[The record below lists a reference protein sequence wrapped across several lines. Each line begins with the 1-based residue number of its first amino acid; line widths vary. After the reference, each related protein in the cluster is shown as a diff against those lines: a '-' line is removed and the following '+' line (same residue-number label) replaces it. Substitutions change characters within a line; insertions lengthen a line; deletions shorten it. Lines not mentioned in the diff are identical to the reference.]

1 MKTSRKSASGGQTVK
16 GVGEAHYALELT
28 EDILNPSIR
37 LRYTKGKNP
46 SRVVLSVDGRRQ
58 PTIEMVDEST
68 LGDYDVTQEMR
79 LSHALS
85 TGSHSITLEVQ
96 SDADALELDY
106 FVIHSKTEHSSR

>member
-1 MKTSRKSASGGQTVK
+1 
-16 GVGEAHYALELT
+16 VGEAHYALELT

-79 LSHALS
+79 LSHALPA
-85 TGSHSITLEVQ
+85 GSHSITLEVQ

-106 FVIHSKTEHSSR
+106 FVIHSQTEHSSR